1 MDWVHSGQV
10 CGDMVDTCL
19 LGLAAYRSMPWPVK
33 NLIHVRGEFVNLALQ
48 RDANVRQL
56 CRRFGISPT
65 IGYKWLER
73 FKREGPKGLMDRSRR
88 PHKSPARTE
97 ASLEEKIVALRRE
110 HPAWGSR
117 KLRRRL
123 QDLGQGPLPATS
135 TITGILQRQGLISPE
150 QSQAAMPFQR
160 FERSA
165 PNQLWQVDFKG
176 HFALRQGRC
185 HPLCSLDDHSRYNV
199 LLAACTDQ
207 QQVTT
212 QGHLTSAFRIH
223 GLPDGILWDNGGPW
237 GSGGGGERTALDVW
251 LMRLGI
257 RVYHG
262 RPYHPQTQGKE
273 ERFHRTLKSEVLV
286 RGGWSDCAHVQ
297 EAFDEWRMVYNT
309 QRPHEALAMET
320 PLRRYQPSQRS
331 YPENLP
337 PLEYDLGMEVRR
349 VNDQG
354 QISYRGVPWRVGR
367 AFSGLPVGVRPGK
380 SDGLMEV
387 LFLAQ
392 VIKELDL
399 RQNQNNPVP

>member
-1 MDWVHSGQV
+1 
-10 CGDMVDTCL
+10 
-19 LGLAAYRSMPWPVK
+19 
-33 NLIHVRGEFVNLALQ
+33 
-48 RDANVRQL
+48 
-56 CRRFGISPT
+56 
-65 IGYKWLER
+65 
-73 FKREGPKGLMDRSRR
+73 
-88 PHKSPARTE
+88 
-97 ASLEEKIVALRRE
+97 
-110 HPAWGSR
+110 
-117 KLRRRL
+117 
-123 QDLGQGPLPATS
+123 
-135 TITGILQRQGLISPE
+135 
-150 QSQAAMPFQR
+150 
-160 FERSA
+160 
-165 PNQLWQVDFKG
+165 
-176 HFALRQGRC
+176 
-185 HPLCSLDDHSRYNV
+185 
-199 LLAACTDQ
+199 
-207 QQVTT
+207 
-212 QGHLTSAFRIH
+212 
-223 GLPDGILWDNGGPW
+223 
-237 GSGGGGERTALDVW
+237 
-251 LMRLGI
+251 MRLGI

>member
-1 MDWVHSGQV
+1 
-10 CGDMVDTCL
+10 
-19 LGLAAYRSMPWPVK
+19 MPWLVK
-33 NLIHVRGEFVNLALQ
+33 DLIHIRLEFVNIALQ
-48 RDANVRQL
+48 PDANVRQL

-65 IGYKWLER
+65 IAYKWMDR
-73 FKREGPKGLMDRSRR
+73 YQREGPKGLADQSRR
-88 PHKSPARTE
+88 PQKSPARTDAAIE
-97 ASLEEKIVALRRE
+97 REIVALRRE

-123 QDLGQGPLPATS
+123 QDLGASALPATS
-135 TITGILQRQGLISPE
+135 TITGVLHRHGLIAPE
-150 QSQAAMPFQR
+150 QSQAATPFQR

-199 LLAACTDQ
+199 LLAACADQ
-207 QQVTT
+207 KETT
-212 QGHLTSAFRIH
+212 AQTHLSGAFRLH
-223 GLPDGILWDNGGPW
+223 GLPDEILWDNGPPW
-237 GSGGGGERTALDVW
+237 GSGGAGSYTALDVW

-273 ERFHRTLKSEVLV
+273 ERFHRTLQVELLA

-297 EAFDEWRMVYNT
+297 KAFDQWRPVYNT
-309 QRPHEALAMET
+309 QRPHEALGMAT
-320 PLRRYQPSQRS
+320 PLKRYHPSQRHF
-331 YPENLP
+331 PESLP
-337 PLEYDLGMEVRR
+337 PVEYASALEVRR
-349 VNDQG
+349 VDEQG
-354 QISYRGVPWRVGR
+354 QISYRGKLWRVGR
-367 AFSGLPVGVRPGK
+367 AFMGLPVGVRPGK

-387 LFLAQ
+387 LFLTQ

-399 RQNQNNPVP
+399 RQHTTHPVP